1 MRFKC
6 VGCSE
11 TKSQGTGRQ
20 SHERPQISESNITWF
35 GALSSSRIFF
45 PCVLALH

>member
-6 VGCSE
+6 IGYGE
-11 TKSQGTGRQ
+11 TESKGIGRQ
-20 SHERPQISESNITWF
+20 NDERPQISESNITWF

-45 PCVLALH
+45 PSVH